1 MNKAA
6 KYHEMTDL
14 ELKAEYTNK
23 KQELFNLRFQHSTGQ
38 LANPLQLSAVKKDI
52 ARVLTI
58 MREREGGTIKN
69 QGKKQAQKATPKSN
83 KGGRA

>member
-38 LANPLQLSAVKKDI
+38 LANPLQLNVVKKDI
-52 ARVLTI
+52 ARVLTV
-58 MREREGGTIKN
+58 MREREGGIVKIE
-69 QGKKQAQKATPKSN
+69 GKKAATKTTPKTN